1 MAVFAIFSVL
11 LLTVSGAYHM
21 VHPLRAIKT
30 TLYLVD
36 VCAIFLLIAAS
47 FTAVH
52 GILFQ
57 GPKRWGMLA
66 IVWLL
71 AITGIIVRLSF
82 VEGFP
87 QQLGHIMFLVMGWLG
102 VLSAYW
108 IRQDYGWAHVI
119 PLAMGGVLYTVGAV
133 SNSLGWPTVIP
144 EVWGPHETHHLT
156 VLAGLAFHWHAV
168 AGFSKIRHP
177 TSDAGPNRAT
187 G

>member
-1 MAVFAIFSVL
+1 M
-11 LLTVSGAYHM
+11 
-21 VHPLRAIKT
+21 
-30 TLYLVD
+30 
-36 VCAIFLLIAAS
+36 
-47 FTAVH
+47 
-52 GILFQ
+52 
-57 GPKRWGMLA
+57 GMLA

-71 AITGIIVRLSF
+71 ANTGIIVRLSF

-119 PLAMGGVLYTVGAV
+119 PLAMGGRALHGWRGQQFTWLAYCHPRGLGATRDAPFDRACRTCI
-133 SNSLGWPTVIP
+133 SL
-144 EVWGPHETHHLT
+144 
-156 VLAGLAFHWHAV
+156 ARV
-168 AGFSKIRHP
+168 AGFSKIRRP